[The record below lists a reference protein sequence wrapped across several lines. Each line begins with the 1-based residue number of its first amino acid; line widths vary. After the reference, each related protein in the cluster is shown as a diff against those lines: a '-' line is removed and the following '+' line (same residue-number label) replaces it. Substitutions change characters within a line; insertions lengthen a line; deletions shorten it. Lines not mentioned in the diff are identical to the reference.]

1 MLSRAFKDGL
11 SSLLGLL
18 VMFISGNFG
27 DANISLFT
35 VVTGVG
41 DKLGSKDWTGV
52 CGESGIKCRRFL
64 RITALGACTI
74 YSLGVS
80 VSCNTTPD
88 FLSVVTCT
96 SVPEAIGGSGRARCR
111 EL

>member
-1 MLSRAFKDGL
+1 MFLKFRVHPLLILSRAFKDGL

-41 DKLGSKDWTGV
+41 DELASEDWTEI
-52 CGESGIKCRRFL
+52 CGESGTKIDGF
-64 RITALGACTI
+64 
-74 YSLGVS
+74 Y
-80 VSCNTTPD
+80 
-88 FLSVVTCT
+88 
-96 SVPEAIGGSGRARCR
+96 E
-111 EL
+111 

>member
-1 MLSRAFKDGL
+1 MLLILSRAFKDGL

-18 VMFISGNFG
+18 LMFISGNFG

-41 DKLGSKDWTGV
+41 DELASEEWIGV
-52 CGESGIKCRRFL
+52 CGESGTKCRRFL
-64 RITALGACTI
+64 RTTALDVCTI
-74 YSLGVS
+74 YCLGVS
-80 VSCNTTPD
+80 VPFNTTSG

-96 SVPEAIGGSGRARCR
+96 SVLEVIGGSG
-111 EL
+111 